1 MRIGIISNPAK
12 DRNHATALQAAREI
26 VHAGGTAV
34 MGVEHRAAALSAC
47 PELTFGSFDGCS
59 AILCLGGDGT
69 FLSAVQSHYFSDIPL
84 IGVNLGSLGFLA
96 EIQPADLAPSIHAI
110 LDGRTRIEPR
120 MMLSVTTLASNG
132 LEKSSHMA
140 LNDAVVSRG
149 GISRILTVDLYLDG
163 RHVETVP
170 GDGLIVS
177 SPTGSTG
184 YSLSAGGP
192 IIRPDLELM
201 LVTPICPHTL
211 HNRSYIT
218 SSDSDVEIVIG
229 DYPYNPVLTVDGRAE
244 TLLEPGDRVHVRRA
258 EKPLRLLRLGAPDFF
273 GTLPGKIY
281 ARGGQ
286 DADKA

>member
-1 MRIGIISNPAK
+1 VRIGIISNPTK
-12 DRNHATALQAAREI
+12 DRNHETAFHAACEI
-26 VHAGGTAV
+26 VRAGGTAV
-34 MGVEHRAAALSAC
+34 VGEEYRASSLSSC
-47 PELTFGSFDGCS
+47 SDVVYGSYDTCD

-69 FLSAVQSHYFSDIPL
+69 FLSAVQSHYCNDIPL
-84 IGVNLGSLGFLA
+84 VGVNLGSLGFLA
-96 EIQPADLAPSIHAI
+96 EIRPETLADAIPAI
-110 LDGRTRIEPR
+110 LGGRYRIEKR
-120 MMLSVTTLASNG
+120 MMLAVSTHSADG
-132 LEKSSHMA
+132 RAKSEHVA

-170 GDGLIVS
+170 GDGIIVS

-192 IIRPDLELM
+192 IIRPDLEVL

-218 SSDSDVEIVIG
+218 SRDGDVEIVIG
-229 DYPYNPVLTVDGRAE
+229 DYPYHPSLTVDGRAE
-244 TLLEPGDRVHVRRA
+244 TLLEQGDRVLVRRA
-258 EKPLRLLRLGAPDFF
+258 EKPLRLLRLGASDFF

-286 DADKA
+286 DVDKA